1 MSATDEEI
9 RFVHDQSM
17 DHVTYILIMFRYA
30 LPPKFPVPL
39 ISRTALQSIAFLL
52 YTLIVTLISLYTTS
66 GRNAASASD
75 QADGAIELRTPTTSK
90 WYSRVP
96 AGDVEPA
103 SHVIG
108 DDED

>member
-1 MSATDEEI
+1 MMS
-9 RFVHDQSM
+9 H
-17 DHVTYILIMFRYA
+17 
-30 LPPKFPVPL
+30 
-39 ISRTALQSIAFLL
+39 SIAFLL

-66 GRNAASASD
+66 GRNAASASG

-96 AGDVEPA
+96 AGDPA

>member
-30 LPPKFPVPL
+30 LPPLPAPL
-39 ISRTALQSIAFLL
+39 ISRTTLRSIAFLL

-66 GRNAASASD
+66 GRNAASASG